1 MDGPS
6 LGWPMRD
13 GHPAES
19 RLGTA
24 TSSQASEWMLLLPGV
39 WVEIRDHG
47 GENGYSHW
55 SLSS

>member
-6 LGWPMRD
+6 LGWPTGDR
-13 GHPAES
+13 HLVES

-24 TSSQASEWMLLLPGV
+24 TLSQASEWMLLLPGV
-39 WVEIRDHG
+39 WAEIQDHD